1 MPEIG
6 AQTEAHTAA
15 SRAAALA
22 GGALEAERRSA
33 ENLGARAAW
42 LIGFSGVM
50 LALTAALGRDAGALN
65 LGAVGEPVA
74 ESLFIV
80 SIGILL
86 AAALVS
92 TSAVSPKPRGRTPS
106 RLLDDLRHGK
116 VAVGDVDAHVAQ
128 IDCKLYRELAAQNDD
143 RGRILRWAFRLLIAG
158 LFSVASHAVTIGIV
172 QLAS

>member
-1 MPEIG
+1 MTRLRRRARRATVPESG
-6 AQTEAHTAA
+6 APIEAHSAA

-42 LIGFSGVM
+42 LIGFSGVV
-50 LALTAALGRDAGALN
+50 LALTAALGRDAGARD
-65 LGAVGEPVA
+65 LGAVGEPAA

-80 SIGILL
+80 SIAILL

-92 TSAVSPKPRGRTPS
+92 TFAVSPKPRGRTP
-106 RLLDDLRHGK
+106 LELMDDLRRGK

-128 IDCKLYRELAAQNDD
+128 IDCKLYRELAA
-143 RGRILRWAFRLLIAG
+143 RRPTGCAG
-158 LFSVASHAVTIGIV
+158 TPRRSA
-172 QLAS
+172 